1 MLYTPTTAMGA
12 YTGPTAW
19 PVPWATVDSPRGTI
33 RTSSQQDWR
42 GLPGLVSHNYFP
54 FLAVVDSASCLY
66 PNPVFRILA
75 YACGGKDENI
85 LL

>member
-12 YTGPTAW
+12 YTGPAAW
-19 PVPWATVDSPRGTI
+19 PVPWTALDNPRGTI
-33 RTSSQQDWR
+33 KASSQQDWR
-42 GLPGLVSHNYFP
+42 ELPGPVSHNYFL
-54 FLAVVDSASCLY
+54 FLAIVDSATCLY

-75 YACGGKDENI
+75 YGCGGKDGTI